1 LFALLSADVA
11 SCVYPDDKEID
22 ITSGPL
28 LVARGSGSDISVSD
42 HEDADTR
49 ICLHVQDAIKKDLS
63 ALWSVQLT
71 ICCCD
76 IPDVVALLTTLASAF
91 KLWVEFGKGKTLR
104 YTLFI
109 FRLRRILQ

>member
-1 LFALLSADVA
+1 MFALLSADVA

-42 HEDADTR
+42 HKDADTR

-71 ICCCD
+71 ICCLEKAKL
-76 IPDVVALLTTLASAF
+76 PGTLYLSSD
-91 KLWVEFGKGKTLR
+91 
-104 YTLFI
+104 
-109 FRLRRILQ
+109 